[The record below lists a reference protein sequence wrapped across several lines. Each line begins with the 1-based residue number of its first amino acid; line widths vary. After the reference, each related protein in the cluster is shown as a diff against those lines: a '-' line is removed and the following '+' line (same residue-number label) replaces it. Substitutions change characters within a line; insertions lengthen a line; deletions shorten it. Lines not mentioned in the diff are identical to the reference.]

1 MNIVVLCSGSG
12 TNLQIIIDKVKS
24 GYIPARIAIVISDK
38 ADAFA
43 LERAK
48 RARIETLFL
57 NPKNFKN
64 REEFDK
70 ELVKKLRDKDVD
82 IVVMAGFIRLVTPYF
97 IDSYRGRIINIHPS
111 LLPAFKGAHGIKD
124 ALEYGVKV
132 TGATAHLVEMEL
144 DSGPIIMQEALE
156 VKEDDTEE
164 TLAQRVHEA
173 EYKIF
178 PEAIKLLVEGRVKI
192 EGRRVKIS

>member
-1 MNIVVLCSGSG
+1 MNIAVLCSGNG
-12 TNLQIIIDKVKS
+12 TNLQVIIDKVKS

-38 ADAFA
+38 ADALA

-48 RARIETLFL
+48 RARLETLFL
-57 NPKNFKN
+57 NPKNFKT
-64 REEFDK
+64 REEFDR

-97 IDSYRGRIINIHPS
+97 IEAYRDKIINIHPS
-111 LLPAFKGAHGIKD
+111 LLPAFKGAHGIRD

-144 DSGPIIMQEALE
+144 DSGPIIMQKALE
-156 VKEDDTEE
+156 VKEDDTEK

-173 EYKIF
+173 EYKVF

>member
-1 MNIVVLCSGSG
+1 MNIAVLCSGNG
-12 TNLQIIIDKVKS
+12 TNLQVIIDKVKS

-38 ADAFA
+38 AQPRA

-48 RARIETLFL
+48 KARLETLFL
-57 NPKNFKN
+57 NPKNFKP
-64 REEFDK
+64 REEFDR
-70 ELVKKLRDKDVD
+70 ELVKKLREKNVD

-97 IDSYRGRIINIHPS
+97 IEAYKDKIINIHPS
-111 LLPAFKGAHGIKD
+111 LLPAFKGAHGIRD
-124 ALEYGVKV
+124 ALECGVKV
-132 TGATAHLVEMEL
+132 TGATAHLVEEEL
-144 DSGPIIMQEALE
+144 DSGPIVMQKAVK
-156 VKEDDTEE
+156 VKENDTEE
-164 TLAQRVHEA
+164 TLAQRIHAA